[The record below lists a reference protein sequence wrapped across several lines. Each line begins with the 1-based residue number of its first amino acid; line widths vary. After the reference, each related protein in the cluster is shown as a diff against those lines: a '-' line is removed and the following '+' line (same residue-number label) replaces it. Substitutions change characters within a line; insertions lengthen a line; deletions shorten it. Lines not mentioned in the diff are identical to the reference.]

1 MSLYVIC
8 NISGSLMA
16 TSFLACFPSN
26 IHSSCYY
33 LVLIQSWVVGAA
45 MSCNGE
51 NLLHCFV
58 PRAKSGQFLISA
70 PSNKLPPEG

>member
-1 MSLYVIC
+1 
-8 NISGSLMA
+8 MA

-45 MSCNGE
+45 MILPEVLQWG
-51 NLLHCFV
+51 
-58 PRAKSGQFLISA
+58 KSA
-70 PSNKLPPEG
+70 PLFRAQSKIWSVPHFSTIE